1 MLYMETTQVNLRL
14 PKRLV
19 YDLEFIS
26 QHLNVNKS
34 EWLKVKIAEM
44 ISNERIKILEEFD
57 NRYIKGFISEKQYK
71 EEIGMVPSE
80 SLKENRKFFLKQKS
94 NDVTGAR
101 NYLNLMM
108 KEANSRE
115 EKLIN
120 SLIKRTALKGTNLNQ
135 SESEDDLSMEEAM
148 GK

>member
-1 MLYMETTQVNLRL
+1 METTQVNLRL

-101 NYLNLMM
+101 NYLNMIM
-108 KEANSRE
+108 KEANTRE

-120 SLIKRTALKGTNLNQ
+120 SLIKRTALKGSNHDQ
-135 SESEDDLSMEEAM
+135 SKSEDDLTMEEAM
-148 GK
+148 KK